1 MRKILFL
8 LFIPLSYCSG
18 QTSADSVS
26 SPASPVFKI
35 SGSRTFWMGKNYRTE
50 WKIPVKVPVINLAT
64 EKGGLTPIKKGGGK
78 QTRSLRVEDVNGTE
92 YTLRSV
98 RKYVTDEALP
108 PDLRGTFAKDLVAD
122 GVSAS
127 YPYATLSVPA
137 LSHAAGVPHGNPKVV
152 FIPDDP
158 KLGEYRND
166 FANSLAFFEERL
178 PVSVKK
184 GYDTDEV
191 VEKLKDDNDN
201 GIDQQAM
208 LRARLLDMF
217 IMDLD
222 RHELQ
227 WNWGAYENG
236 KGKTFYPIPKDRDQ
250 AFYISEGFIP
260 SIARAPWIAPQVQ
273 GFRAKAININRF
285 NFAARNLDRF
295 FLNEMNEQDWQQAT
309 DKFLSQMTDDV
320 IEKALQAQP
329 KEIQFMSVPKIV
341 QTLKDRR
348 KYFAKEMM
356 QYYRFLSEF
365 VDITASD
372 KKERFDITRN
382 ADGSV
387 LVEVYKITN
396 EGAQSRKMYERKFD
410 PSVTKE
416 IRLYGFGGEDRFT
429 IHGDDG
435 PIKIRMIGGSGA
447 DLFENNAS
455 SDKGHNIIYDL
466 NNENNQ
472 VTGNNFRNKISRDT
486 SINSYQRIYYK
497 YNQVIPFLSI
507 NYNSDDGLFLGA
519 SLKIIRQGFR
529 KSPYKT
535 MHQFAVNHSL
545 ATNAYNFRWYSE
557 FIGALGKKSD
567 LLFDAD
573 IKAPNNTI
581 NFFGYGNTT
590 IFDKSKPGKHK
601 YYRARFNLG
610 DISML
615 IRKRFN
621 PWLSVTFGPTFQ
633 FYNLDSSD
641 NKNRFI
647 LKTGTGIND
656 NGLDATTVF
665 SKQSYVGG
673 RLILGIDT
681 RNNRVLSTKGIN
693 WQTTLK
699 VLSGL
704 NDVSNNITQLNS
716 DLAFYIPLSG
726 KESSSS
732 VAVRFGGGHNFKGFE
747 FYQAQFLGGTEN
759 LRGYRKYRFA
769 GRSIAYNNIELRVK
783 LSDFRTYLFPG
794 SLGILAFHD
803 IGRVWSANDVTEK
816 WHSGYG
822 GGFWIAPLKRLVITA
837 SYTISKEDKIP
848 LITLGWQ
855 F

>member
-8 LFIPLSYCSG
+8 LFIPVSYCSAQQG
-18 QTSADSVS
+18 IDSVAV
-26 SPASPVFKI
+26 PASPVFKI
-35 SGSRTFWMGKNYRTE
+35 SGSRIFWMGKNYRTE
-50 WKIPVKVPVINLAT
+50 WKMPVKAPVINLAT

-78 QTRSLRVEDVNGTE
+78 QTRSLRLEDADGRE

-127 YPYATLSVPA
+127 YPYATLSIPL
-137 LSHAAGVPHGNPKVV
+137 LSNAAGVPHGNPKVV

-158 KLGEYRND
+158 KLGEYKND

-178 PVSVKK
+178 PDSVKK

-201 GIDQQAM
+201 DVDQPAM

-227 WNWGAYENG
+227 WNWGAYENE

-250 AFYISEGFIP
+250 AFYISEGLIP
-260 SIARAPWIAPQVQ
+260 SIARLPWIAPQVQ

-295 FLNEMNEQDWQQAT
+295 FLNELNEQDWQIAA

-320 IEKALQAQP
+320 IEKSLNAQP
-329 KEIQFMSVPKIV
+329 KEIQSMSTGKII

-348 KYFAKEMM
+348 KYFAGEIM

-365 VDITASD
+365 VDITTSD
-372 KKERFDITRN
+372 KKEFFDITRN

-387 LVEVYKITN
+387 LVQVYKITN
-396 EGAQSRKMYERKFD
+396 EGVQSRKMYERKFE
-410 PSVTKE
+410 PAVTKE
-416 IRLYGFGGEDRFT
+416 ICLYGFGGDDKFT
-429 IHGDDG
+429 IHGEGDR
-435 PIKIRMIGGSGA
+435 IKIRMIGGSGK
-447 DLFENNAS
+447 DVFENTAS
-455 SDKGHNIIYDL
+455 SARGDNIIYDL
-466 NNENNQ
+466 KKENNQ
-472 VTGNNFRNKISRDT
+472 VTGGDFRNKISRDT
-486 SINSYQRIYYK
+486 AINSYDRLYYK
-497 YNQVIPFLSI
+497 YNQVIPFVSV
-507 NYNSDDGLFLGA
+507 NYNADDGLFLGA

-529 KSPYKT
+529 KTPYKT

-557 FIGALGKKSD
+557 FTGALGKNSD
-567 LLFDAD
+567 LIFDAD

-581 NFFGYGNTT
+581 NFFGYGDTT
-590 IFDKSKPGKHK
+590 SFDKTKPGKYR
-601 YYRARFNLG
+601 YYRARFQVG

-615 IRKRFN
+615 IRKKFSSSV
-621 PWLSVTFGPTFQ
+621 SVTFGPTFE
-633 FYNLDSSD
+633 FYSLDSAQ

-647 LKTGTGIND
+647 LKTGS
-656 NGLDATTVF
+656 NGLDPVSLF
-665 SKQSYVGG
+665 SDQSYIGG
-673 RLILGIDT
+673 KLTLGIDT
-681 RNNRVLSTKGIN
+681 RNSKVLSTKGIN
-693 WQTTLK
+693 WQTT
-699 VLSGL
+699 VRALSGL
-704 NDVSNNITQLNS
+704 NDISKNITQLNS
-716 DLAFYIPLSG
+716 DLSIYIPLSRIG
-726 KESSSS
+726 GSSL
-732 VAVRFGGGHNFKGFE
+732 VLRFGGGHNFKGFE
-747 FYQAQFLGGTEN
+747 FYQAQYLGGTEN

-769 GRSIAYNNIELRVK
+769 GQSIAYNNVELRIK

-794 SLGILAFHD
+794 SLGLLAFHD
-803 IGRVWSANDVTEK
+803 AGRVWVKNDTSDE
-816 WHSGYG
+816 WHTGYG
-822 GGFWIAPLKRLVITA
+822 GGFWISPLKRLVITA
-837 SYTISKEDKIP
+837 SYTISKEDKLP